1 MCSNILTM
9 RRLCNIMRSKGGAKR
24 YMCGEF
30 SGRIANNITWE
41 TNLMLNLMSV
51 GI

>member
-30 SGRIANNITWE
+30 SGRIANNTTWG